1 MAIHFYTA
9 CTLDGFIATTDHSL
23 DWLFAQDFDTSGPMA
38 YPAFMEK
45 IGALVMGASTYEWL
59 RAHED
64 AWPYAQP
71 SWVFTHRDLQAAPG
85 GDIRIVQG
93 DVREHLAAI
102 TASAQGNDVWVM
114 GGGDLA
120 AQFARAG
127 ALDELWLQFAPVTL
141 GDGQPLFPLAADFEL
156 LEVARNRDFAC
167 AHYRVRKGSLAN

>member
-38 YPAFMEK
+38 YPAFIEK
-45 IGALVMGASTYEWL
+45 I
-59 RAHED
+59 
-64 AWPYAQP
+64 
-71 SWVFTHRDLQAAPG
+71 
-85 GDIRIVQG
+85 
-93 DVREHLAAI
+93 
-102 TASAQGNDVWVM
+102 
-114 GGGDLA
+114 
-120 AQFARAG
+120 G

-167 AHYRVRKGSLAN
+167 AHYRVRKGWLAN